1 LQIIFCKKY
10 ACIELMPGCVQWA
23 GGEPGVPSTS
33 SDVPGA
39 VLNLVNK
46 TSALPTSDYVESSS
60 GE

>member
-1 LQIIFCKKY
+1 
-10 ACIELMPGCVQWA
+10 MPGCVQWA

-33 SDVPGA
+33 SDVTGA